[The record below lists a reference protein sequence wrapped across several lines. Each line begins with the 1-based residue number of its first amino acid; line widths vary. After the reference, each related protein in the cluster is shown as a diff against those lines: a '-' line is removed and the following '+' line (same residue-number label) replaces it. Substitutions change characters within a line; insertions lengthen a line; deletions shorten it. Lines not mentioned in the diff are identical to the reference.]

1 MKRMFF
7 RALTLALSIVFVFC
21 MSACAYAEGQSSAQG
36 NASRGRVLVAYFS
49 RAGENYNVGVPD
61 PDSAS
66 ASYAG
71 YIEKGNTAILAEIIA
86 ALTGGDLFEIVPVTP
101 YPDDYASMLA
111 LAEREASEDAMPEIA
126 GTVERFDEYD
136 TVLLG
141 YPIWDGDM
149 PRIVYHFLS
158 SYDFA
163 GKTVIPFNTH
173 EGSGQAGTQRTIA
186 SLLPEATVLNG
197 LAMRGSVAQN
207 ERDEAKEDVTRWLSE
222 LNIL

>member
-1 MKRMFF
+1 M
-7 RALTLALSIVFVFC
+7 
-21 MSACAYAEGQSSAQG
+21 
-36 NASRGRVLVAYFS
+36 
-49 RAGENYNVGVPD
+49 PD

-71 YIEKGNTAILAEIIA
+71 YIEKGNTAILAEIVA
-86 ALTGGDLFEIVPVTP
+86 ELTGGDLFEIVPVTP

-111 LAEREASEDAMPEIA
+111 LAEREASEGAMPEIV
-126 GTVERFDEYD
+126 GTVEQFDEVD
-136 TVLLG
+136 TVFIG

-149 PRIVYHFLS
+149 PRIVYHFLD

-186 SLLPEATVLNG
+186 SLLPRATVLDG
-197 LAMRGSVAQN
+197 FAIRGSVAQN
-207 ERDEAKEDVTRWLSE
+207 DRDSAKESVTQWLE
-222 LNIL
+222 DNGYI